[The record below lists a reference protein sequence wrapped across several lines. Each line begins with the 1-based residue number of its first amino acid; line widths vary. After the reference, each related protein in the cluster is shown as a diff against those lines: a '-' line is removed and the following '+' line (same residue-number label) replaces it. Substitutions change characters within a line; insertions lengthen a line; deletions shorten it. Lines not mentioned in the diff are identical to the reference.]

1 MKPNTTTRREFAAS
15 CAAFGLHAN
24 ESAAPLRIID
34 THAHFYDPA
43 RPQGVPWPPK
53 DDAILYQTTLPAR
66 YRKLTQPFGI
76 VGTVVVEASAWL
88 EDNQW
93 VLDLAKENPFI
104 VGLVG
109 RLDPGTAEFRNHLAR
124 FRKNR
129 LFLGVRVNAGALAER
144 VMLPA
149 FVADMKRLRDAELQL
164 DVVGGPTM
172 LVDAVRLSDQIP
184 ELRIVIDHLPFD
196 PPKEP
201 SVRTEV
207 DKAMRELGGRPTVFA
222 KISSVLRRSGGR
234 VPAELSAYRSALD
247 DVCNIFGTDRVI
259 YGSNWPVSDRIAEYA
274 AVLRVVREYFAEKGP
289 EASEKY
295 FRKNSMAAYRWIDR
309 GA

>member
-1 MKPNTTTRREFAAS
+1 MKPNTTTRREFAAY
-15 CAAFGLHAN
+15 CAALGLHAN

-34 THAHFYDPA
+34 THTHFYDPA

-53 DDAILYQTTLPAR
+53 DDATLYQTTLPAR
-66 YRKLTQPFGI
+66 YRKLTQPLGI
-76 VGTVVVEASAWL
+76 TGTVVVEASAWL

-109 RLDPGTAEFRNHLAR
+109 RLDPGAAEFRNHLER
-124 FRKNR
+124 FRKDR
-129 LFLGVRVNAGALAER
+129 LFLGIRVAAGVLAER
-144 VMLPA
+144 VTLPA
-149 FVADMKRLRDAELQL
+149 FISDLKRLRDAGLQL
-164 DVVGGPTM
+164 DVVGGPLM
-172 LVDAVRLSDQIP
+172 FADVVRLSDQIP

-196 PPKEP
+196 PPKE
-201 SVRTEV
+201 SSIRTKV
-207 DKAMRELGGRPTVFA
+207 DKAMRELGGRPAVFA

-234 VPAELSAYRSALD
+234 VPVELSAYRGALD
-247 DVCNIFGTDRVI
+247 DVCNVFGADRVI
-259 YGSNWPVSDRIAEYA
+259 FGSNWPVSDRIAEYA
-274 AVLRVVREYFAEKGP
+274 IVLRVVREYFAEKGP
-289 EASEKY
+289 EAAEKY